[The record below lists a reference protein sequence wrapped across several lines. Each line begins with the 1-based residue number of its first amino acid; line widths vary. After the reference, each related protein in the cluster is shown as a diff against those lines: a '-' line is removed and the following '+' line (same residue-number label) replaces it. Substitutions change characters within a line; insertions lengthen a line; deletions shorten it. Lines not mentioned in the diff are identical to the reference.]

1 MTRNTSPAGT
11 IRDAGAPQPH
21 PVGPAIPPEIVELL
35 QKVERLL
42 QDGQPAKALDSL
54 ARTKTNSPWLAN
66 ARGVCQLRLG
76 NPSVAVDVF
85 RGIVLAPGGIHVRT
99 DDPTVFKTNF
109 AIALL
114 QSGNLEGC
122 MSTLFEI
129 REENHPTITRLKD
142 AIDRWKQSLTFA
154 QKLGWY
160 FGNRPARSV
169 TLDFPLGD
177 LR

>member
-1 MTRNTSPAGT
+1 MTRNTHPVGT
-11 IRDAGAPQPH
+11 IRDAVAPQPQ
-21 PVGPAIPPEIVELL
+21 PVAPALPSDTLELL

-42 QDGQPAKALDSL
+42 QDGQPAKALEAL
-54 ARTKTNSPWLAN
+54 ARTKTNSPWLVN

-76 NPSVAVDVF
+76 NPSVAVNLF
-85 RGIVLAPGGIHVRT
+85 RGLVLAAGGIYLRS
-99 DDPTVFKTNF
+99 DAPTVFKTNF

-122 MSTLFEI
+122 ISTLFEI
-129 REENHPTITRLKD
+129 RNENHPTITRLQD
-142 AIDRWKQSLTFA
+142 SIDQWKQSLTFA

-160 FGNRPARSV
+160 FCNRPARPV

>member
-1 MTRNTSPAGT
+1 MTRNTLPVGT
-11 IRDAGAPQPH
+11 IRDARAPQQH
-21 PVGPAIPPEIVELL
+21 PVGPALSPETLELL
-35 QKVERLL
+35 EKVKRLL
-42 QDGQPAKALDSL
+42 QDGQPAKALQSV
-54 ARTKTNSPWLAN
+54 ARAKTNSPWLAN

-76 NPSVAVDVF
+76 NPSLAVDIF
-85 RGIVLAPGGIHVRT
+85 RGLVLAPGGILVRA
-99 DDPTVFKTNF
+99 DAPTVFKTNF

-129 REENHPTITRLKD
+129 REENHPTVTRLKD
-142 AIDRWKQSLTFA
+142 SIDQWKQSLTFS

-160 FGNRPARSV
+160 FGNRPARTV

>member
-1 MTRNTSPAGT
+1 MTRYTPTVGT
-11 IRDAGAPQPH
+11 IRDAGAPQQH
-21 PVGPAIPPEIVELL
+21 PVGLTIPPEILELL
-35 QKVERLL
+35 QKVEGLL
-42 QDGQPAKALDSL
+42 QDGQPAKALDAL

-76 NPSVAVDVF
+76 KPTVAVDVF
-85 RGIVLAPGGIHVRT
+85 RGIVLAPGGIHLRS
-99 DDPTVFKTNF
+99 DAPTVFKTNF

-129 REENHPTITRLKD
+129 RKENHPTITRLSD
-142 AIDRWKQSLTFA
+142 SIGQWKQSLTFA
-154 QKLGWY
+154 QKLAWY
-160 FGNRPARSV
+160 FGNRPARPV
-169 TLDFPLGD
+169 TLDFPVGD